1 MKNQL
6 KDYFRRQQKSIQKEI
21 LNEVDKNIESGT
33 MAAPIPPDYIP
44 APLKT
49 TEEIFK
55 NKTEND
61 ETLLKTSLEI
71 ANEEINANKQ
81 IEAEKTK
88 KILEDIAL
96 PVPGLVVQ
104 DEFIP
109 DNLPPS
115 LQTTNNPIVL
125 TDK

>member
-1 MKNQL
+1 
-6 KDYFRRQQKSIQKEI
+6 
-21 LNEVDKNIESGT
+21 

-88 KILEDIAL
+88 KILKDIVTSA
-96 PVPGLVVQ
+96 PGLVVQ

>member
-1 MKNQL
+1 
-6 KDYFRRQQKSIQKEI
+6 
-21 LNEVDKNIESGT
+21 
-33 MAAPIPPDYIP
+33 MAAPIPPDHIP

-55 NKTEND
+55 NKTEID
-61 ETLLKTSLEI
+61 ETFLKKSLEI

-115 LQTTNNPIVL
+115 LQTTYNPIVL